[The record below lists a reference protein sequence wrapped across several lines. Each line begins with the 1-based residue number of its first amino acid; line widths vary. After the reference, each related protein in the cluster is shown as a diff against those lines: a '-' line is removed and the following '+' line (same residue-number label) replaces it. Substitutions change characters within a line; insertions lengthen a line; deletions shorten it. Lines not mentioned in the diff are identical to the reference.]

1 MRQLTRLALVLLGV
15 SALALPA
22 AAADPRGRFSAEA
35 SITTPP
41 GTRRLA
47 FDIVVDRP
55 YTLEQALPLKKT
67 LEEGGTAALEA
78 ALARMRAGRL
88 KVGNLERGL
97 QLVVAEE
104 TSRGIQYVVVA
115 SRAVGTDELAR
126 GLDSVDYPFLVA
138 VFEVPEFG
146 TGDGKIYPKASL
158 AIEADG
164 RVRVDQYGSA
174 EGELTHVKRYRP

>member
-1 MRQLTRLALVLLGV
+1 MRQRTLLAPFLLA
-15 SALALPA
+15 SLALALPA
-22 AAADPRGRFSAEA
+22 GAADPRGRFSAEA
-35 SITTPP
+35 SITTSQ

-67 LEEGGTAALEA
+67 LEEGGTPALEA
-78 ALARMRAGRL
+78 ALSRMHAGRL

-97 QLVVAEE
+97 QLVLAEE
-104 TSRGIQYVVVA
+104 TSRGIRYVVVA
-115 SRAVGTDELAR
+115 SRAIGTDELAR

-138 VFEVPEFG
+138 DFEVPEFG

-158 AIEADG
+158 SIGGDG
-164 RVRVDQYGSA
+164 RVQVDQYGGA